1 MPNATIVPSSYNLQ
15 NLLRAIAAV
24 LGVTAKTMSE
34 IDVPKYYP
42 ISISYLR
49 HLQNTPCDL
58 YLQIKGAGNQFE
70 YVLSSVKD
78 APISTLIGKFQ
89 KEGITNLFVNS
100 QERLL
105 MVNKISLSL
114 ALIVSGTS
122 NVSTSAKSD
131 AISAGFSFV
140 ATQIFDNSEAVQE
153 IVAIAETCS
162 KVMDKVVS
170 EISSMQALVNMLM
183 QNQEGYIYTHS
194 MLTAYVAKHIIKHVS
209 WGGDSHIERINFMV
223 FFHDIYLVPV
233 YEKYPKARAEED
245 LLFGEMLTNEEKELV
260 LNHARLAGEQ
270 ITKYKKCPSGVDTLI
285 KQHHGMGNG
294 VGFATDFS
302 DNISPL
308 SKLFMIA
315 EDFSEYYLR
324 QKYKNKNFKIN
335 LPEYLSELHLKYSK
349 HTYKKIIEPLLT
361 LKV

>member
-1 MPNATIVPSSYNLQ
+1 
-15 NLLRAIAAV
+15 
-24 LGVTAKTMSE
+24 
-34 IDVPKYYP
+34 
-42 ISISYLR
+42 
-49 HLQNTPCDL
+49 
-58 YLQIKGAGNQFE
+58 
-70 YVLSSVKD
+70 
-78 APISTLIGKFQ
+78 
-89 KEGITNLFVNS
+89 
-100 QERLL
+100 
-105 MVNKISLSL
+105 
-114 ALIVSGTS
+114 
-122 NVSTSAKSD
+122 
-131 AISAGFSFV
+131 
-140 ATQIFDNSEAVQE
+140 
-153 IVAIAETCS
+153 
-162 KVMDKVVS
+162 MDKVVS
-170 EISSMQALVNMLM
+170 EISSLQALVNMLM

-324 QKYKNKNFKIN
+324 QKYKNKSFKIN